1 MSIFRSPLL
10 ALLVSGFIGSA
21 AHAQLKSVQQAESLS
36 KLTGRPIFAMAG
48 QET

>member
-1 MSIFRSPLL
+1 MSSYRPLLL
-10 ALLVSGFIGSA
+10 ALLVPGFISSA
-21 AHAQLKSVQQAESLS
+21 TYAQLKSVEQAESLS

>member
-1 MSIFRSPLL
+1 MRSYRPLLL
-10 ALLVSGFIGSA
+10 ALLAPGFISNA
-21 AHAQLKSVQQAESLS
+21 TYAQLNSVEQAETLS